1 MRLHMVD
8 QLYLDVAVPLDKSS
22 DGCMILALCMA
33 LTDYMDVCRAVW
45 KDGHI
50 CPNAFRLGMQM
61 WRHV

>member
-50 CPNAFRLGMQM
+50 CPNASR
-61 WRHV
+61 